1 MSTTPTDGPQ
11 DQGEDPARETGATPP
26 PPPPP
31 PGQPAG
37 QQGGQQGGERGGPH
51 AVHRDLGSLRRSST
65 DRHIAGVA
73 GGLARHFDI
82 DPIIVRVALVVLVF
96 FGGAGL
102 LLYGAAWLLVPQD
115 DEPTAVV
122 TLDERSRSFALYVV
136 GAIAVLML
144 LGDTL
149 GHFHMPWP
157 VLIIALIVVVLVAG
171 RRQVQPPGRRDAGVA
186 AQTTT
191 SGQAATFAPM
201 PPDAAPFS
209 GPGTS
214 PLGVAEQTAPVATYT
229 PQGPVNPRRR
239 GPILFWFTLA
249 LVALAEGVLG
259 IVDLAGADVAPPAY
273 AALAVGAIG
282 LMLVVGAFW
291 GRAGGLI
298 FLGLIASLVLAGS
311 LAANKWQL
319 DGHSR
324 SVTYT
329 PTTSSAVIDDYHL
342 GTGDLTVDL
351 SGVADPA
358 TLAGRTIEVSAH
370 VGTIEVIV
378 PSGISTDANAQV
390 RGPGAIALFGET
402 HGGLHT
408 RRSSSNTVPGVGL
421 APLTIDSHLNV
432 GKITVETSDER

>member
-11 DQGEDPARETGATPP
+11 DQGGDPARETGATPP

-31 PGQPAG
+31 PGQP
-37 QQGGQQGGERGGPH
+37 GGPH
-51 AVHRDLGSLRRSST
+51 AGHRDLGSLRRSST

-122 TLDERSRSFALYVV
+122 TLDERSRSFVLYVV

-157 VLIIALIVVVLVAG
+157 VMIIALIVVVLVAG
-171 RRQVQPPGRRDAGVA
+171 RRQVQFPGRGRDTA
-186 AQTTT
+186 AQATP
-191 SGQAATFAPM
+191 SGQAQTFAPM
-201 PPDAAPFS
+201 PPGAAPYA
-209 GPGTS
+209 GPGTG
-214 PLGVAEQTAPVATYT
+214 PLGVAEPTAPVATYT
-229 PQGPVNPRRR
+229 PPAPVNPRRR

-249 LVALAEGVLG
+249 LIALAEGVLG

-282 LMLVVGAFW
+282 LMLVVSAFW
-291 GRAGGLI
+291 GRAGGLV
-298 FLGLIASLVLAGS
+298 FLGLVASLVLAGS

-329 PTTSSAVIDDYHL
+329 PTSSSSVVDDYHL

-351 SGVADPA
+351 SGVTDPA
-358 TLAGRTIEVSAH
+358 ALAGRTIEVSAH

-378 PSGISTDANAQV
+378 PSGFSTDATAQV
-390 RGPGAIALFGET
+390 RGPGAITLFGET

-408 RRSSSNTVPGVGL
+408 RMSSSNTVPGVGSE
-421 APLTIDSHLNV
+421 PLTIDSHLNV
-432 GKITVETSDER
+432 GKITVETSNER